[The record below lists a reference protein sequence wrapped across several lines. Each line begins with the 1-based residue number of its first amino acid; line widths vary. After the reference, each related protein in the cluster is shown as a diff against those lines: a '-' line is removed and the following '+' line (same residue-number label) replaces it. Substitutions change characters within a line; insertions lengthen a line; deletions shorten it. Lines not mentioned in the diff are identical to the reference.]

1 MKQNWKKLLSILI
14 AVVMMVSI
22 FVACANNSNASTADA
37 SGDNAYE
44 STLHKVLAT
53 KKLTVGVIGGSAPWS
68 WEDENGDWQGFE
80 VCIAQKIADSLEAD
94 LELVELTSD
103 TRISSVEAGKVDICF
118 GNTTLTAARA
128 QKVYF
133 TDPHIISSEK
143 LLVKDGSGITSVFD
157 LPDGA
162 KVGVTKGATCDQVLL
177 GHRDDLEIVYFTS
190 PSDGIVAVDNGQVL
204 AFAEDENMMKYLA
217 SQYSDGLIIV
227 GDPLATTSYNCLILP
242 LGDDIWQEYLNQWLF
257 LYNINGENAADF
269 LEWFGTERSGD
280 LAPLY

>member
-1 MKQNWKKLLSILI
+1 MKKTLCVLI
-14 AVVMMVSI
+14 AIVMVVSL
-22 FVACANNSNASTADA
+22 FAGCGGSEAGAAAETQ
-37 SGDNAYE
+37 
-44 STLHKVLAT
+44 STLQKVIST

-68 WEDENGDWQGFE
+68 WEDENGVWQGFE
-80 VCIAQKIADSLEAD
+80 VTIAQKIADSLEAE
-94 LELVELTSD
+94 LEIVELTSD

-143 LLVKDGSGITSVFD
+143 LLVKDDSGITGVQD
-157 LPDGA
+157 LPQGA
-162 KVGVTKGATCDQVLL
+162 KVGVCKGATCDQVLL

-190 PSDGIVAVDNGQVL
+190 PSDGVVAVDNGQVL

-217 SQYSDGLIIV
+217 AQYSENLIIV
-227 GDPLATTSYNCLILP
+227 GEPLATTSYNCLILP
-242 LGDDIWQEYLNQWLF
+242 MGDEEWQEYLNQWLF

-269 LEWFGTERSGD
+269 LAWFGTERSGD